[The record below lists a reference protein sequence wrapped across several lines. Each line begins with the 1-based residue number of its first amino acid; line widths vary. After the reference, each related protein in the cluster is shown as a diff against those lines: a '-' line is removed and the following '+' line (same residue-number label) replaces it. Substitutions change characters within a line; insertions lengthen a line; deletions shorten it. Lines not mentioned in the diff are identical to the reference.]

1 MDLFDIITI
10 LITLLAV
17 FSYFNFRYLRLP
29 SSIGLMLCGMVLS
42 LALIVSGWLGSRA
55 DSMAQ
60 NIILHVDFHRLL
72 LNGMLGLLLFAGAL
86 RIDLN
91 DLKDEKWVVLV
102 LSTAGVIVSTL
113 VVGSFMWLLS
123 GLFAMQ
129 VPFLYCLLFGAL
141 ISPTDPIAVL
151 GVLSSLN
158 APVSL
163 RTQIAGEALFNDGVG
178 VVTFIVLLRLAAGG
192 SPSIQDAAGL
202 FAFEALGGILFGMAA
217 GWVTYRM
224 LKSIDSYKTE
234 ILLTLAL
241 ATGGYGLANSLHLSG
256 PLAVVA
262 AGLLI
267 GNHGRSF
274 AMSILTK
281 ERLDQFWEL
290 VDEILNGVLFV
301 LIGLEMLVVDFT
313 AHSLIA
319 GVIAIPVTLLARL
332 VSTGLPLGLFYG
344 MSWVG
349 FRTVGIL
356 TWGGLR
362 GGIAVALALS
372 LPRIPYRGWILVA
385 TYTVVVFSILVQG
398 LTLQKFI
405 RTPVKQDVE
414 SLRRSG
420 EGGQQET
427 GN

>member
-10 LITLLAV
+10 LITLSAV
-17 FSYFNFRYLRLP
+17 FSYFNFRYLRMP
-29 SSIGLMLCGMVLS
+29 SSIGLMLCGLILS
-42 LALIVSGWLGSRA
+42 LALLASGWLGLRA
-55 DSMAQ
+55 DALAQ
-60 NIILHVDFHRLL
+60 NVIRHIDFNRLL

-86 RIDLN
+86 HINLGDLIA
-91 DLKDEKWVVLV
+91 EKWVVLV

-113 VVGSFMWLLS
+113 VVGSLMWLVF
-123 GLFAMQ
+123 GLLEMTI
-129 VPFLYCLLFGAL
+129 PFLYCLVFGAL

-151 GVLSSLN
+151 GVLSGLH

-163 RTQIAGEALFNDGVG
+163 RTQIAGEALFNDGIG
-178 VVTFIVLLRLAAGG
+178 VVIYIVLLRMAVGG
-192 SPSIQDAAGL
+192 TPTSIDSVAML
-202 FAFEALGGILFGMAA
+202 FAVEALGGILFGLVA

-241 ATGGYGLANSLHLSG
+241 AMGGYGLANTLHLSG
-256 PLAVVA
+256 PLAIVA

-274 AMSILTK
+274 AMSSLTK
-281 ERLDQFWEL
+281 ERLDAFWEL
-290 VDEILNGVLFV
+290 VDEILNGILFV

-313 AHSLIA
+313 ARSLIA
-319 GVIAIPVTLLARL
+319 GMIAIPIILLARL
-332 VSTGLPLGLFYG
+332 VSTGLPLGLLYRKT
-344 MSWVG
+344 WVG

-372 LPRIPYRGWILVA
+372 FPDVPFRGWILTV

-398 LTLQKFI
+398 LTLESFI
-405 RTPVKQDVE
+405 RSPGRHDEPPLQQDRE
-414 SLRRSG
+414 DGL
-420 EGGQQET
+420 
-427 GN
+427 

>member
-10 LITLLAV
+10 LITLSAV
-17 FSYFNFRYLRLP
+17 FSYFNFRYLRMP
-29 SSIGLMLCGMVLS
+29 SSIGLMLCGLILS
-42 LALIVSGWLGSRA
+42 LALLASGWLGLRVDA
-55 DSMAQ
+55 LAQ
-60 NIILHVDFHRLL
+60 SVIRHIDFNRLL

-86 RIDLN
+86 HINLGDLIA
-91 DLKDEKWVVLV
+91 EKWVVLV

-113 VVGSFMWLLS
+113 VVGSLMWLVF
-123 GLFAMQ
+123 GLLDMTI
-129 VPFLYCLLFGAL
+129 PFLYCLLFGAL

-151 GVLSSLN
+151 GVLSGLH

-163 RTQIAGEALFNDGVG
+163 RTQIAGEALFNDGIG
-178 VVTFIVLLRLAAGG
+178 VVIYIVLLRMVVGG
-192 SPSIQDAAGL
+192 TPSSIDSVAML
-202 FAFEALGGILFGMAA
+202 FAVEALGGILFGLAA

-241 ATGGYGLANSLHLSG
+241 AMGGYGLANSLHLSG
-256 PLAVVA
+256 PLAIVA

-274 AMSILTK
+274 AMSSLTK
-281 ERLDQFWEL
+281 ERLDAFWEL

-313 AHSLIA
+313 PRGLLA
-319 GVIAIPVTLLARL
+319 GIIAIPIILLARL
-332 VSTGLPLGLFYG
+332 VSTGLPLGLLYRKT
-344 MSWVG
+344 WVG

-372 LPRIPYRGWILVA
+372 LPDVPFRGWILTV

-398 LTLQKFI
+398 LTLESFI
-405 RTPVKQDVE
+405 RSPVSHDGPPLQQDRE
-414 SLRRSG
+414 DGL
-420 EGGQQET
+420 
-427 GN
+427 

>member
-10 LITLLAV
+10 LITISAV
-17 FSYFNFRYLRLP
+17 FSYFNFRYLRMP
-29 SSIGLMLCGMVLS
+29 STIGLMLCGLILS
-42 LALIVSGWLGSRA
+42 LALLASGWLGLRA
-55 DSMAQ
+55 DALAQ
-60 NIILHVDFHRLL
+60 NVIRHIDFNRLL

-86 RIDLN
+86 HINLGDLIA
-91 DLKDEKWVVLV
+91 EKWVVLV

-113 VVGSFMWLLS
+113 VVGSLMWLVF
-123 GLFAMQ
+123 GLLEMTI
-129 VPFLYCLLFGAL
+129 PFLYCLLFGAL

-151 GVLSSLN
+151 GVLSGLH

-163 RTQIAGEALFNDGVG
+163 RTQIAGEALFNDGIG
-178 VVTFIVLLRLAAGG
+178 VVIYIVLLRMAVGG
-192 SPSIQDAAGL
+192 TPSSIDSVAML
-202 FAFEALGGILFGMAA
+202 FAVEALGGILFGLAA

-241 ATGGYGLANSLHLSG
+241 AMGGYGLANSLHLSG
-256 PLAVVA
+256 PLAIVA

-274 AMSILTK
+274 AMSSLTK
-281 ERLDQFWEL
+281 ERLDAFWEL

-313 AHSLIA
+313 PRGLLA
-319 GVIAIPVTLLARL
+319 GIIAIPIILLARL
-332 VSTGLPLGLFYG
+332 VSTGLPLGLLYRKK
-344 MSWVG
+344 WVG

-372 LPRIPYRGWILVA
+372 LPDVPFRGWILTV

-398 LTLQKFI
+398 LTLERFI
-405 RTPVKQDVE
+405 RSPVRHDGPPLQQDRE
-414 SLRRSG
+414 DGL
-420 EGGQQET
+420 
-427 GN
+427 